1 MQRSR
6 FAVLFAFGLGALVA
20 LLAAPIALTGRDHRA
35 DFAPDAYAAPLSS
48 ADASPVAQPPG
59 QLSPLPSLAP
69 LVKQLRPVVV
79 NINSRFKPRRV
90 ASRRAM
96 PSRPPSTPFDQGPGD
111 DGSGEE
117 DQQDPMERFF
127 RFFGG
132 QPSPDEG
139 ERHGLGSGFLI
150 GDGLVLTNNHVVEIQ
165 DPGSNKFR
173 PMDDIKVITDE
184 TSPVGSREFTGKV
197 IGNDPK
203 TDIALVKLEGEHVNE
218 LKGAVL
224 GDSDALQVG
233 DYVVAIGEPFG
244 LQATVTAGIISAKE
258 RALGPQSVYSDFL
271 QTDASINPGN
281 SGGPLF
287 NLRGEVIGV
296 NTAIIGGANT
306 IGFAIPI
313 AVVKQILPQLQ
324 KTGRVV
330 RGFLGVQPQPIT
342 QDMVD
347 SLGLKST
354 QGALIADVVK
364 GGPADKAGI
373 KPGDVVAA
381 LNGKPVSDNNQ
392 LTRDVGAIPPSQS
405 VKLDVVR
412 DGKTRTVEVK
422 LAERPDEVD
431 QSSRGGGQG
440 GESDKSSGDL
450 LGLRVQELT
459 PEMAQRARVDP
470 STKGVVVTG
479 VAQDSPASQAGI
491 DPGDVILEINKQP
504 VASVADY
511 KKAVSKLATCGR
523 AGSAAVAARIPLAA
537 RRLCRGANS
546 ASSSMPPK
554 TRSLTRTA
562 ERNRVPP

>member
-1 MQRSR
+1 M
-6 FAVLFAFGLGALVA
+6 
-20 LLAAPIALTGRDHRA
+20 
-35 DFAPDAYAAPLSS
+35 
-48 ADASPVAQPPG
+48 
-59 QLSPLPSLAP
+59 
-69 LVKQLRPVVV
+69 
-79 NINSRFKPRRV
+79 
-90 ASRRAM
+90 
-96 PSRPPSTPFDQGPGD
+96 
-111 DGSGEE
+111 
-117 DQQDPMERFF
+117 
-127 RFFGG
+127 
-132 QPSPDEG
+132 
-139 ERHGLGSGFLI
+139 
-150 GDGLVLTNNHVVEIQ
+150 
-165 DPGSNKFR
+165 
-173 PMDDIKVITDE
+173 
-184 TSPVGSREFTGKV
+184 
-197 IGNDPK
+197 
-203 TDIALVKLEGEHVNE
+203 
-218 LKGAVL
+218 
-224 GDSDALQVG
+224 
-233 DYVVAIGEPFG
+233 
-244 LQATVTAGIISAKE
+244 
-258 RALGPQSVYSDFL
+258 
-271 QTDASINPGN
+271 
-281 SGGPLF
+281 
-287 NLRGEVIGV
+287 IGV

-373 KPGDVVAA
+373 KPGDVVTA

-392 LTRDVGAIPPSQS
+392 LTRDVGAIPPSQT

-422 LAERPDEVD
+422 LYERPDEMD

-511 KKAVSKLATCGR
+511 KKAVSKLKKGQTALVRVRSGQ
-523 AGSAAVAARIPLAA
+523 AVQYVSARI
-537 RRLCRGANS
+537 R
-546 ASSSMPPK
+546 
-554 TRSLTRTA
+554 
-562 ERNRVPP
+562 